1 MPQNQCHPHQSLQ
14 LLRKR
19 GRSGNRNSRTRW
31 RIWRRRVAD
40 MCRTIAMLCVPA
52 LLVCA
57 ACTETQNSEDVSHV
71 SISVE
76 RMIAEDASTKAT
88 IVVENVPQFYWQD
101 TDEVGIFPDKGGYQL
116 GFSLEGQGGKK
127 TGTFDGGGW
136 AMRSD
141 AKYSTYYP
149 FNFENRSS
157 SRIPVSYLGQKQT
170 GDNNMNHIG
179 NYWFCAAT
187 PTASENGRLDF
198 FLKNIGCFVMF
209 KITLPDAG
217 TFTEISL
224 VTDDVLFTAEGFYN
238 LKTLTPEKFQNADF
252 NALTPTKMSSRMTL
266 ELEGVTTTAAG
277 QTITAYMMAAPFN
290 VTDHRYKLYV
300 KSAEGLYYSADLS
313 AKNHRLNRN
322 ESRGITV
329 TVKSSDGYNIGIN
342 DWGTNGSVSG
352 NAE

>member
-1 MPQNQCHPHQSLQ
+1 
-14 LLRKR
+14 
-19 GRSGNRNSRTRW
+19 
-31 RIWRRRVAD
+31 
-40 MCRTIAMLCVPA
+40 MLCVPA

-76 RMIAEDASTKAT
+76 QMIAEDASTKAT
-88 IVVENVPQFYWQD
+88 IVVENKAPQFYWQD

-149 FNFENRSS
+149 FNFDNRSS

-266 ELEGVTTTAAG
+266 ELEGVTTTAAD

-352 NAE
+352 DAE

>member
-19 GRSGNRNSRTRW
+19 WRSWNRNSRTRW
-31 RIWRRRVAD
+31 RNRRIAD
-40 MCRTIAMLCVPA
+40 MRRTISIFCVPA
-52 LLVCA
+52 LLVCV

-76 RMIAEDASTKAT
+76 QMIAEDASTKAT
-88 IVVENVPQFYWQD
+88 IVVENKAPQFYWQD

-149 FNFENRSS
+149 FDFNNRSS
-157 SRIPVSYLGQKQT
+157 SHIPVSYLGQKQT

-179 NYWFCAAT
+179 DYWFCAAT

-198 FLKNIGCFVMF
+198 FLNNIGCFVMF

-217 TFTEISL
+217 TYTEISL
-224 VTDDVLFTAEGFYN
+224 VTDDDLFTAEGFYN
-238 LKTLTPEKFQNADF
+238 LKTLTPEKFQNSDF

-266 ELEGVTTTAAG
+266 ELEGVTTTAAD
-277 QTITAYMMAAPFN
+277 QTIIAYMMAAPFN

-300 KSAEGLYYSADLS
+300 KSAKGLYYSADLS

-342 DWGTNGSVSG
+342 DWGTDGSLVG
-352 NAE
+352 DAD

>member
-1 MPQNQCHPHQSLQ
+1 M
-14 LLRKR
+14 R
-19 GRSGNRNSRTRW
+19 
-31 RIWRRRVAD
+31 
-40 MCRTIAMLCVPA
+40 RTIAKLCVPA

-76 RMIAEDASTKAT
+76 QMIAEDASTKAT
-88 IVVENVPQFYWQD
+88 IVVENKAPQFYWQD

-149 FNFENRSS
+149 FDFDNRSS
-157 SRIPVSYLGQKQT
+157 SRIPVSYLGQKQI

-238 LKTLTPEKFQNADF
+238 LKTLTPEKFENSEF

-266 ELEGVTTTAAG
+266 ELEGVTTTAAD

-329 TVKSSDGYNIGIN
+329 TVKSSDGYNIGVN
-342 DWGTNGSVSG
+342 DWGTNDPVSG
-352 NAE
+352 DAD

>member
-1 MPQNQCHPHQSLQ
+1 M
-14 LLRKR
+14 R
-19 GRSGNRNSRTRW
+19 
-31 RIWRRRVAD
+31 
-40 MCRTIAMLCVPA
+40 RTIAMLCVPA

-76 RMIAEDASTKAT
+76 QVIAEDASTKAT
-88 IVVENVPQFYWQD
+88 IVMEKAPQFYWQD

-127 TGTFDGGGW
+127 TGMFDGGGW

-149 FNFENRSS
+149 FDFDNRSS
-157 SRIPVSYLGQKQT
+157 SHIPVSYLGQKQT

-179 NYWFCAAT
+179 DYWFCAAT

-198 FLKNIGCFVMF
+198 FLKNIGCLVIF

-217 TFTEISL
+217 TYTEISL
-224 VTDDVLFTAEGFYN
+224 VTDDDLFTTEGFYN
-238 LKTLTPEKFQNADF
+238 LKTLTPEKFQNPDF

-266 ELEGVTTTAAG
+266 ELEGVTTTAAD
-277 QTITAYMMAAPFN
+277 QTISAYMMAAPFN

-300 KSAEGLYYSADLS
+300 KSAKGLYYSADLS
-313 AKNHRLNRN
+313 ANKHYVKRNQSRL
-322 ESRGITV
+322 IPV
-329 TVKSSDGYNIGIN
+329 TVKSSDGYNIGVN
-342 DWGTNGSVSG
+342 DWGTGDSVG
-352 NAE
+352 GDAY